1 MGASS
6 LDSPCLPPPL
16 SLRVLWLVQLQPTHS
31 NVGVNRGLS
40 VLRARL
46 NAFFRRTLMP
56 VGVEF
61 LEISYANSLQRLLP
75 LPQSLWRA
83 GPRRVTGHRI
93 GCSLDEYFPRGSL
106 DEKVEKFASPA
117 VAPFLLSTRPVYW
130 EVCRENTNALGM
142 GSCRTVCLMDTSSQY
157 CNFTPFRVRK
167 ALCCLSP
174 VGC

>member
-1 MGASS
+1 MPRLLTLHA
-6 LDSPCLPPPL
+6 PCLPPPL
-16 SLRVLWLVQLQPTHS
+16 LLRILWLVQLQPTHS
-31 NVGVNRGLS
+31 NIGVNCGLS

-46 NAFFRRTLMP
+46 NAFFRRTLIP

-61 LEISYANSLQRLLP
+61 LEFSYANSLQRPLP

-117 VAPFLLSTRPVYW
+117 VAPFLSTRPVYW

-142 GSCRTVCLMDTSSQY
+142 GSCRTVCLTTHPLSTATSHPSESE
-157 CNFTPFRVRK
+157 RH
-167 ALCCLSP
+167 CCLSP